1 MSLLTH
7 LKAGVGKLNE
17 AKEVVSELKKK
28 AAVQEKK
35 LGEKQGEANKALELI
50 TETMRNANDQKVQME
65 SLKDQTIQENEK
77 IATR

>member
-1 MSLLTH
+1 M
-7 LKAGVGKLNE
+7 
-17 AKEVVSELKKK
+17 
-28 AAVQEKK
+28 
-35 LGEKQGEANKALELI
+35 GEKQGEANKALELI